1 MVSTSVPESGAPL
14 PSSALLGIA
23 RLPLRILIADDNA
36 LVREAMGEAL
46 RGVADKLEIVEAENG
61 EMAVKQALK
70 VKPDLIIL
78 DLAMPVCDGLTAARE
93 IAKVLP
99 DIPILM
105 HTLYWSAQVELEARM
120 AGVRKVVPK
129 SDSGALL
136 SAVRET
142 LNSPTVEPFS
152 APSPADIATSS
163 LEDKIR
169 QLCTDLFTT
178 KDEETQKR
186 LFSKLQDALRQHMRR
201 LRTRVA
207 ERPRMGLASHPYPGT
222 KTPEQPTETTSSNS
236 VKGKKP

>member
-1 MVSTSVPESGAPL
+1 L

-36 LVREAMGEAL
+36 LVRAAMGETL
-46 RGVADKLEIVEAENG
+46 RGVAKELEIVEAENG
-61 EMAVKQALK
+61 EEAVKQALK

-78 DLAMPVCDGLTAARE
+78 DLAMPVTDGLTASRE

-169 QLCTDLFTT
+169 QLCGDLFTT

-207 ERPRMGLASHPYPGT
+207 ERPRMGLASHPCPGT
-222 KTPEQPTETTSSNS
+222 KTPEQPIESPGGNTPN
-236 VKGKKP
+236 GKKR